1 MDQVDGGI
9 IFIAFCR
16 HQKDRKA
23 SELFGIASL
32 GFTVNFV
39 KVDLEIDSLSS
50 PILELYSSFLCVFM
64 SAINIIT
71 FMGVIIHSHKTKTKG
86 KFSFAD
92 AGMVTI
98 KYPSRN
104 SR

>member
-39 KVDLEIDSLSS
+39 KVDLEIDSLSHLG
-50 PILELYSSFLCVFM
+50 IVLFLSICFHECYKHYHVHGCD
-64 SAINIIT
+64 N
-71 FMGVIIHSHKTKTKG
+71 
-86 KFSFAD
+86 
-92 AGMVTI
+92 
-98 KYPSRN
+98 P
-104 SR
+104 

>member
-1 MDQVDGGI
+1 LYTYQKPKTIGSHDIAQELELLFDTMDQVDGGI

-39 KVDLEIDSLSS
+39 KVDLEIDSLSHLG
-50 PILELYSSFLCVFM
+50 IVLFLSICFHECYKHYHVHGCD
-64 SAINIIT
+64 N
-71 FMGVIIHSHKTKTKG
+71 
-86 KFSFAD
+86 
-92 AGMVTI
+92 
-98 KYPSRN
+98 P
-104 SR
+104 